1 MTDADTSPAATAGI
15 GRRGFVAEHGLHT
28 AEQQAAAAE
37 VINQIERQ
45 DIRTVRVIVVDQHGS
60 PRAKFLSPHAAIAA
74 LTNGVD
80 FSGAIY
86 SMDTGNF
93 VFPPAFAAG
102 GGFGIEEFTGFPDV
116 VIVPDPTTFRVLP
129 WAPDTAW
136 LLCDAYFA
144 SGRPV
149 PLDARR
155 ILRNQLD
162 RLAGHG
168 LTYVTGLEVEFYVTR
183 RQSPAIGLAE
193 TTQPAATPLVE
204 PFELGYQ
211 YLSEVRLDSVN
222 DLLTVLRDQ
231 LAAVGLAPRAMEDEW
246 GPGQLEFSFSP
257 MSGLASADAM
267 VLFRSAVK
275 QICARQGLLATFM
288 CKPRL
293 PNFFASGWHLHS
305 SLVDAAGANAF
316 RSEQDILSDTGRRY
330 VAGLL
335 DHAPAMTAI
344 ATPTINGY
352 SRFAPYSFA
361 PDRLCWAVEN
371 RGALVRVQ
379 GGPGDPGTHLENRLG
394 EPAANPYLYLAAD
407 LAAGLDGIE
416 RELTPPA
423 PIEADP
429 YAADAPALPATL
441 GEALAALDKDPLY
454 RERFGTGFVDY
465 YLMMKRSEL
474 ARHESALD
482 GAADRDAADAAWQM
496 REYFEFY

>member
-1 MTDADTSPAATAGI
+1 MTTRDSSPAATAGI

-28 AEQQAAAAE
+28 PEQQAAAAE
-37 VINQIERQ
+37 VIDQINRNG
-45 DIRTVRVIVVDQHGS
+45 IKTVRVVVVDQHGS
-60 PRAKFLSPHAAIAA
+60 PRAKFLSAHSAIAA

-102 GGFGIEEFTGFPDV
+102 GGFGIKEFTGFPDV

-129 WAPDTAW
+129 WADSTAW

-149 PLDARR
+149 PLDPRR
-155 ILRNQLD
+155 ILRDQLA
-162 RLAGHG
+162 RLAARGNA
-168 LTYVTGLEVEFYVTR
+168 YVTGLEVEFYITTR
-183 RQSPAIGLAE
+183 PSASIGLRE

-222 DLLTVLRDQ
+222 DTLTALRD
-231 LAAVGLAPRAMEDEW
+231 GLDAIGLMPRAMEDEW
-246 GPGQLEFSFSP
+246 GPGQMEFSFSP
-257 MSGLASADAM
+257 MTGLATADAM
-267 VLFRSAVK
+267 VLFRSSVK
-275 QICARQGLLATFM
+275 QLCARRGLLASFM
-288 CKPRL
+288 CKPHL

-305 SLVDAAGANAF
+305 SIVDGEGTNVF
-316 RSEQDILSDTGRRY
+316 RSDTDLLSGAGLSY

-335 DHAPAMTAI
+335 DHAPAMTAL

-352 SRFAPYSFA
+352 TRFAPYSFA
-361 PDRLCWAVEN
+361 PDRICWAEEN

-416 RELTPPA
+416 RGLTPPPA
-423 PIEADP
+423 IEADP
-429 YAADAPALPATL
+429 YAAEAPALPATL
-441 GEALAALDKDPLY
+441 GDALDALDKDPLY
-454 RERFGTGFVDY
+454 RQSFGSGFVDY
-465 YLMMKRSEL
+465 YLMMKRSEV
-474 ARHESALD
+474 ARY
-482 GAADRDAADAAWQM
+482 DAALAETEDKDAAAAAWQM